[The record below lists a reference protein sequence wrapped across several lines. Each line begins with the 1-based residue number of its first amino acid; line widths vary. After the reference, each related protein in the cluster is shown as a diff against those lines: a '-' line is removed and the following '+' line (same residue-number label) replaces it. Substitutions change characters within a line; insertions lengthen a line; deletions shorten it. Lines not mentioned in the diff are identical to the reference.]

1 MGFAVEEGGQQYE
14 ESVYSTWHRG
24 RGSWLAFGARS
35 VPNFILFPAQPFVK
49 HRRAAGKEF
58 SPLGSSFV
66 VQRTRRGDTPDGSIA
81 RMDFCEGKTLFPILL
96 LYLVP
101 VSTFFFFPSHRS
113 HPCSPEESGNENVS
127 ILREGKDLRVNPLT
141 RETAFHSE
149 LFPMEI
155 LSPLSAFV
163 QSWIDTFYIMFSN
176 MKRNQF
182 LSSVYRLNRSKVLL
196 SIS

>member
-1 MGFAVEEGGQQYE
+1 MVRPLSSNVHGEEIHTGWEHREGGFL
-14 ESVYSTWHRG
+14 RG
-24 RGSWLAFGARS
+24 KDTFLDTLALPSPGFDLLLLSFAS
-35 VPNFILFPAQPFVK
+35 FSLF
-49 HRRAAGKEF
+49 
-58 SPLGSSFV
+58 
-66 VQRTRRGDTPDGSIA
+66 TRRI
-81 RMDFCEGKTLFPILL
+81 
-96 LYLVP
+96 
-101 VSTFFFFPSHRS
+101 
-113 HPCSPEESGNENVS
+113 
-127 ILREGKDLRVNPLT
+127 RERKCFYSKGRKDLRVNPLT

-196 SIS
+196 SIL